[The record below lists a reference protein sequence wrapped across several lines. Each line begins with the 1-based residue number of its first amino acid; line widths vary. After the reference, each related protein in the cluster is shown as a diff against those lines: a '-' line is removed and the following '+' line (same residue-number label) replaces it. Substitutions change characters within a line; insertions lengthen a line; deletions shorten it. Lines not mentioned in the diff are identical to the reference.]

1 MMLWY
6 AYRQD
11 PSMTALL
18 EAQQR
23 AEKSQMHRYLTISLK
38 LRTAVVE
45 LEKGWEKMKEV
56 QHYGTLV

>member
-23 AEKSQMHRYLTISLK
+23 AEKSQMHRYLTIRLK
-38 LRTAVVE
+38 LKTAVVE
-45 LEKGWEKMKEV
+45 LEKGWEKLKGV
-56 QHYGTLV
+56 QPYGTLV